1 MSRNMALSSGN
12 KLGPYEIQSPL
23 GAGGMGE
30 VYRACDT
37 RLDRTVAIKILP
49 DHLSDNTEAKQ
60 RFEREARA
68 ISSLNHPNICTL
80 YDVGH
85 QGGVYYLVMEFLE
98 GETLAE
104 RIRKGPTPI
113 EQILKIGMEVCDG
126 LEKAHRM
133 GVVHRDLKP
142 ANIMLTKAGAKLMD
156 FGLAKATPAVAPAD
170 SSLTATLNTPA
181 ASQPLT
187 QRGTVVGTFQ
197 YMSPEQLD
205 GKEAD
210 ARSDIFSL
218 GAVLYEACTGKRA
231 FEGKTTAS
239 TIAAILA
246 AEPPVISSIRPMTPP
261 VLDSVVKTCLAKDPD
276 DRFQS
281 VHDLKL
287 QLKWIAEGGS
297 QFGTP
302 APVATRRQSRE
313 RTWIIATALCAL
325 LAIAGLASAWIYSNR
340 IASLRRVVRAQIGP
354 PVRYAFAP
362 SASFNHNVISP
373 DGRMIAFIALGE
385 GKQLLFVRQLNETS
399 AVSLAG
405 TDGAYYPFWSPDSRF
420 IGFFANGKLKKVDA
434 VGGVV
439 QNLCD
444 APFGRGG
451 TWNRD
456 GVILFTPGIH
466 DVVYRVPDGGGQTSP
481 VTKFNTPG
489 RFAGGR
495 WPYFL
500 PDGKHFL
507 YSANEGDD
515 QHAKVMAASLDS
527 LKTHVV
533 LNETTNVEYVNG
545 QLFYMKDG
553 NLVRQPFDAGALKL
567 TGNPIPVA
575 SGVEYYA
582 PKQLG
587 NFSVSEN
594 GVLIYRTVY
603 DAPTQFVWLDRSGKQ
618 LGSIGQPMV
627 SSGARLSPD
636 GHSVLLQ
643 RPDATDK
650 SNVDLWLMNV
660 DRGTLSRFTFDP
672 KPVYAG
678 AWSPDGKQLAIG
690 TVPGQVKIVAA
701 NGSGNAKAVTQ
712 TEQASATVSDWS
724 RDGQTILLNAQTSDR
739 GWDIFILP
747 VSGSEP
753 APFVHSPFDEVAP
766 RFSPDGKW
774 VAYLSN
780 ESGRGEVYVVPFP
793 GPGGRWQLSNGASIT
808 GGGSA
813 LAWSRDGKQ
822 IYYRSTDGP
831 LMAADVESN
840 GNELHAGA
848 PRQIFAATT
857 VGSIDTAADGR
868 ILVRVSAEHGEAS
881 PITMVLNWDAELK

>member
-1 MSRNMALSSGN
+1 MWRNMGLSSGS

-30 VYRACDT
+30 VYRARDT

-85 QGGVYYLVMEFLE
+85 QEGVDYLVMEFLE

-142 ANIMLTKAGAKLMD
+142 ANIMLTKSGAKLMD
-156 FGLAKATPAVAPAD
+156 FGLAKASPAVAPAD

-187 QRGTVVGTFQ
+187 QRGTLVGTFQ
-197 YMSPEQLD
+197 YMSPEQLE

-246 AEPPVISSIRPMTPP
+246 AEPPIISSIRPMTPP

-287 QLKWIAEGGS
+287 QLKWIAGGGS

-302 APVATRRQSRE
+302 APVGARRQSRE
-313 RTWIIATALCAL
+313 RTWIIATTLCAL

-354 PVRYAFAP
+354 PDRYAFAP
-362 SASFNHNVISP
+362 SAASNHNAISP

-385 GKQLLFVRQLNETS
+385 GKQLLFVRRLNETS

-466 DVVYRVPDGGGQTSP
+466 DVVYRLPDGGGRPSP
-481 VTKFNTPG
+481 VTKSKAPG
-489 RFAGGR
+489 PFAGGR

-507 YSANEGDD
+507 YSGNEGDD

-527 LKTHVV
+527 LETHVV
-533 LNETTNVEYVNG
+533 LNETTNAEYVNG
-545 QLFYMKDG
+545 HLFYMKDG

-587 NFSVSEN
+587 NFSVSQN
-594 GVLIYRTVY
+594 GVLIYRTAY
-603 DAPTQFVWLDRSGKQ
+603 DAPTQIVWLDRSGKQ

-627 SSGARLSPD
+627 SLGARLSPD
-636 GHSVLLQ
+636 GHSLLLQ
-643 RPDATDK
+643 RPDETDK
-650 SNVDLWLMNV
+650 PNVDLWLMDV
-660 DRGTLSRFTFDP
+660 DRGTLSRLTFDP
-672 KPVYAG
+672 KPVYSG
-678 AWSPDGKQLAIG
+678 AWSPDGKHLAIA
-690 TVPGQVKIVAA
+690 TVPGQVQIVAA
-701 NGSGNAKAVTQ
+701 NGSGKAKAVTQ
-712 TEQASATVSDWS
+712 TAQASATVSDWS
-724 RDGQTILLNAQTSDR
+724 RDGQTMLLNAQTSDR
-739 GWDIFILP
+739 GWDIFTLP

-753 APFVHSPFDEVAP
+753 APFVHSPFDEVVP

-793 GPGGRWQLSNGASIT
+793 GPGGRWQVSNGASIT

-831 LMAADVESN
+831 LMAADVEPK

-857 VGSIDTAADGR
+857 VGSIDTGPDGR